1 MKIRIFQS
9 VSTFKARVKILFFFP
24 SHYRLNLDPDVHQ
37 IPRCNFQYPRNFSQR
52 KLRDFSNARCII
64 RSRVEGTDS
73 FFAWDWLGNRTL
85 MRRGRCASVV
95 IQVHF
100 ILGSKLV
107 RRCWV
112 QQLEAAGSNVDR
124 LRRFPDSAPR
134 DKVRTWHDSFEARAR
149 DVSLLEAG
157 CFFLP
162 SSFLASHTWELVRWL
177 AGYTGGNTY
186 YYDVSIVREKT
197 GNLASLP

>member
-1 MKIRIFQS
+1 M
-9 VSTFKARVKILFFFP
+9 
-24 SHYRLNLDPDVHQ
+24 HQ
-37 IPRCNFQYPRNFSQR
+37 IPRCNFHYPRNFLQR
-52 KLRDFSNARCII
+52 KLRDFCNARCII

-73 FFAWDWLGNRTL
+73 FFACDWLENGTL

-100 ILGSKLV
+100 ILGGKLV

-149 DVSLLEAG
+149 DVSSLLEAG

-177 AGYTGGNTY
+177 AGWLAIPLGTGRNTY
-186 YYDVSIVREKT
+186 YYDVSIVRAKT